1 MKYRTILCE
10 DNECIRKILGFILQ
24 ERGHEVFSYKDAK
37 DCPLSYCSKCKGNH
51 INPCTDIII
60 YDVLIPKVYGL
71 GFIEK
76 LKKNGCGIKNIALVS
91 DNWAEKDISKA
102 KGIGCKVF
110 HKPVAPEELFEW
122 IDSCEKNIF
131 PQRVLL
137 KKLP

>member
-10 DNECIRKILGFILQ
+10 ENDCVRKILGFILQ
-24 ERGHEVFSYKDAK
+24 DRGHEVFSYKDAK
-37 DCPLSYCSKCKGNH
+37 DCHLSSCSKCNGNN

-60 YDVLIPKVYGL
+60 SDLSMPGVNGL
-71 GFIEK
+71 GFIEE
-76 LKKNGCGIKNIALVS
+76 LKKIGCRIKNIALVS
-91 DNWAEKDISKA
+91 DNWTKKDISRA
-102 KGIGCKVF
+102 KGLGCLVF

-122 IDSCEKNIF
+122 IDNCEKEIN